1 MPIDYSKWKDIE
13 ISDDE
18 DDTHPN
24 IDTPSLFR
32 WRHQARVDRMGEFEK
47 NKAET
52 KESLERSQREL
63 TELKNKLKAS
73 DEEAEKKKIE
83 ADIEKLEKQFS
94 EWKNKEAELEK
105 QEKLAPWNVDTI
117 CRDGFSKTTVNKMP
131 EKKKVMSED
140 EKLEQ
145 SQKFMDKH
153 KKEIEKFGFY
163 SNWDDSKEYLLSN
176 PHLACEDTA
185 NYLTYWCVN
194 LQMEEKNGLMKQVAH
209 QTIVMQYILE
219 LSKTMEVPPIACV
232 PSFFTKIKTCD
243 AKYMDGFNQE
253 LDAFIGRIERRAKE
267 KTDKL
272 MAEIEAEEREK
283 RLGPG
288 GLDPQEVYE
297 ELPPELQNCF
307 DSKDIGMLQE
317 VLTAMKPDEAQVWLK
332 KCIDSGLWV
341 PGPSDDGDDAPPPE
355 QSLSGGVETTKKEIG
370 TDDDKPEGEQNI
382 SSSSSYSYCA
392 VS

>member
-47 NKAET
+47 NKSET
-52 KESLERSQREL
+52 KESLDKSQRQL
-63 TELKNKLKAS
+63 NDLKNKLKAS
-73 DEEAEKKKIE
+73 DDESEKKKVE

-94 EWKNKEAELEK
+94 EWKKKESELEK
-105 QEKLAPWNVDTI
+105 QEKLAPWNCDTI
-117 CRDGFSKTTVNKMP
+117 CREGFSKTTVNKLP
-131 EKKKVMSED
+131 DKKKELSEEERLD
-140 EKLEQ
+140 H
-145 SQKFMDKH
+145 SQKFMDKY
-153 KKEIEKFGFY
+153 KSEIEKFGYY
-163 SNWDDSKEYLLSN
+163 SNWDDSKEYLLAN
-176 PHLACEDTA
+176 KHLACEDTA

-219 LSKTMEVPPIACV
+219 LAKTMEVPPIACV

-243 AKYMDGFNQE
+243 SKYMEGFNSE
-253 LDAFIGRIERRAKE
+253 LKAFISRIERRSKE

-297 ELPPELQNCF
+297 ELPAELKNCF
-307 DSKDIGMLQE
+307 DTKDIGKLQE
-317 VLTAMKPDEAQVWLK
+317 VLTTMKPDEAQIWLK

-341 PGPSDDGDDAPPPE
+341 PGPSDDTEDAPPP
-355 QSLSGGVETTKKEIG
+355 
-370 TDDDKPEGEQNI
+370 PEE
-382 SSSSSYSYCA
+382 
-392 VS
+392 

>member
-32 WRHQARVDRMGEFEK
+32 WRHQARVERMGEFEK
-47 NKAET
+47 KKSDT
-52 KESLERSQREL
+52 KENMEKSQREIS
-63 TELKNKLKAS
+63 ELKNKLLQADKES
-73 DEEAEKKKIE
+73 ERMKIE
-83 ADIEKLEKQFS
+83 SDIEVLEKQFS
-94 EWKNKEAELEK
+94 DWKSKEEELEK

-117 CRDGFSKTTVNKMP
+117 CKDGFSKTTVNKIESKNKEMT
-131 EKKKVMSED
+131 EE
-140 EKLEQ
+140 EKLDQ
-145 SQKFMDKH
+145 SQQFMDKH
-153 KKEIEKFGFY
+153 KKEMEKFGFFH
-163 SNWDDSKEYLLSN
+163 NWDDSKEYLISN

-194 LQMEEKNGLMKQVAH
+194 LEMEEKNSLMKQVAH

-219 LSKTMEVPPIACV
+219 LAKTMEVPPIACV
-232 PSFFTKIKTCD
+232 NSFFTKIKTCD
-243 AKYMDGFNQE
+243 AKYMEGFHSE
-253 LDAFIGRIERRAKE
+253 LDAFIIRIETRAKE

-288 GLDPQEVYE
+288 GLDPQEVFE

-307 DSKDIGMLQE
+307 ETQDIGMLQE
-317 VLTAMKPDEAQVWLK
+317 VLTGLPPDEAQLWLK

-341 PGPSDDGDDAPPPE
+341 PGPNDD
-355 QSLSGGVETTKKEIG
+355 ETPSEG
-370 TDDDKPEGEQNI
+370 TAENTTPDK
-382 SSSSSYSYCA
+382 
-392 VS
+392 

>member
-32 WRHQARVDRMGEFEK
+32 WRHQARVERMGEFEK
-47 NKAET
+47 KKHEA
-52 KESLERSQREL
+52 KESLEKNQREL
-63 TELKNKLKAS
+63 SNLKNRLKQADKE
-73 DEEAEKKKIE
+73 DEKSKIE
-83 ADIEKLEKQFS
+83 ADIDKLEKQFS
-94 EWKNKEAELEK
+94 DWKDKEAELEK
-105 QEKLAPWNVDTI
+105 QEKSAPWNIDTI
-117 CRDGFSKTTVNKMP
+117 CRDGFSKTTVNKIP
-131 EKKKVMSED
+131 EKKKEMTEE

-145 SQKFMDKH
+145 SQQFMDTH

-163 SNWDDSKEYLLSN
+163 HSWNDSKEYLLAN

-194 LQMEEKNGLMKQVAH
+194 LQIEENNSLMKQVAH

-219 LSKTMEVPPIACV
+219 LAKTMEVAPIACV
-232 PSFFTKIKTCD
+232 PSFFTKIQTCD
-243 AKYMDGFNQE
+243 EKYMEGFNCE
-253 LDAFIGRIERRAKE
+253 LSAFIGRIERRAKE

-272 MAEIEAEEREK
+272 IAEMREEERQE

-307 DSKDIGMLQE
+307 DTKDIGLLQE
-317 VLTAMKPDEAQVWLK
+317 VLTALPPDEAQVWLR

-341 PGPSDDGDDAPPPE
+341 PGPSDGDDAKPSVEPTPE
-355 QSLSGGVETTKKEIG
+355 Q
-370 TDDDKPEGEQNI
+370 
-382 SSSSSYSYCA
+382 
-392 VS
+392 